1 MTIMT
6 SSPRVLTAAA
16 LACLFAST
24 VSAQH
29 SAMPAGMTHEQHM
42 AQMKKDAEMKA
53 HGNAA
58 MGFDQDKT
66 THHFTMNA
74 DGGEIDVA
82 ANDAADQDSIGQ
94 VRQHLQEIAVA
105 FKQGDFGKPQ
115 ATHGELPPGALVMQR
130 LKDAITYTYYQTA
143 GGGIVRIYTT
153 NPEARAAVHEFL
165 TYQVGEHKTS
175 DPLTPPGS
183 STAMSQHGHQ
193 QAATPNPVGAQADHF
208 GRHFEN
214 AADWVKTFDDPARD
228 TWQMPTR
235 VIEALQLT
243 PGQRVADV
251 GAGTGYF
258 STRLAKSAAKPK
270 VYAVDIEPSMVA
282 HLTERAKAEGLAN
295 MTAVLAGD
303 GTTNLPEPVDVV
315 LIVDT
320 FHHIPNR
327 VAYLTALKGK
337 LKPGGRVAIVDFRK
351 DAPQGPP
358 VEFRFTPDQLSAELA
373 QAGFQLQASH
383 DFLPQQL
390 FLIYRV
396 K

>member
-1 MTIMT
+1 MRTPSIAG
-6 SSPRVLTAAA
+6 LA
-16 LACLFAST
+16 LFVAST
-24 VSAQH
+24 ALAQH

-42 AQMKKDAEMKA
+42 AQMKKDATMED
-53 HGNAA
+53 HGNVA

-66 THHFTMNA
+66 THHFTMNT
-74 DGGEIDVA
+74 DGGAIAVD
-82 ANDAADQDSIGQ
+82 ANEAADQASIGQ
-94 VRQHLQEIAVA
+94 VRRHLQEIATA

-115 ATHGELPPGALVMQR
+115 ATHSELPPGVPVMQR
-130 LKDAITYTYYQTA
+130 LKDAITYTYYETV
-143 GGGIVRIYTT
+143 GGGIVRIYTA
-153 NPEARAAVHEFL
+153 NPEARAAVHKFL
-165 TYQVGEHKTS
+165 AYQVREHKTG
-175 DPLTPPGS
+175 DPLVPPGAS
-183 STAMSQHGHQ
+183 AAGHQ
-193 QAATPNPVGAQADHF
+193 QAAAQNPSGTHADHF
-208 GRHFEN
+208 GRHFDN
-214 AADWVKTFDDPARD
+214 AADWAKTFDDPARD
-228 TWQMPTR
+228 TWQMPAR
-235 VIEALQLT
+235 VIDALRLRK
-243 PGQRVADV
+243 GQTVADV

-258 STRLAKSAAKPK
+258 STRLAKSAGAPK

-282 HLTERAKAEGLAN
+282 YLTERAKGEGLSN
-295 MTAVLAGD
+295 MSAVLAGAD
-303 GTTNLPEPVDVV
+303 TTNLPEPVDVV

-327 VAYLTALKGK
+327 VAYFTALKTK

-358 VEFRFTPDQLSAELA
+358 VEFRFTPDQITAELG

>member
-1 MTIMT
+1 MT

-16 LACLFAST
+16 LALAFAST

-42 AQMKKDAEMKA
+42 EQMKKDAEMKQ
-53 HGNAA
+53 HGNVA
-58 MGFDQDKT
+58 MGFDQEKT

-74 DGGEIDVA
+74 EGGAIEVS
-82 ANDAADQDSIGQ
+82 ANDPSDQTSLPQI
-94 VRQHLQEIAVA
+94 RSHLQEIAVA

-115 ATHGELPPGALVMQR
+115 ATHSELPPGVPVMQR
-130 LKDAITYTYYQTA
+130 LKDAITYTYYETVS
-143 GGGIVRIYTT
+143 GGIVRIYTT
-153 NPEARAAVHEFL
+153 QPEALAAIHEFL
-165 TYQVGEHKTS
+165 SYQVREHKTG

-183 STAMSQHGHQ
+183 SAAMAEHRHQ
-193 QAATPNPVGAQADHF
+193 QAATHNPAGGQADHF
-208 GRHFEN
+208 GRHFDN

-228 TWQMPTR
+228 TWQMPAR
-235 VIEALQLT
+235 VIDALQLKK
-243 PGQRVADV
+243 GQAVADV

-258 STRLAKSAAKPK
+258 STRLAKSAAAPT

-282 HLTERAKAEGLAN
+282 HLTERAKGEGLAN
-295 MTAVLAGD
+295 MKAVLAGAD
-303 GTTNLPEPVDVV
+303 TTNLPEPVDVV

-327 VAYLTALKGK
+327 VAYFAALKTK
-337 LKPGGRVAIVDFRK
+337 LKAGGRVAIVDFRK

-358 VEFRFTPDQLSAELA
+358 VEFRFTPDQITAELG

-383 DFLPQQL
+383 GFLPQQV
-390 FLIYRV
+390 FLVYGV

>member
-1 MTIMT
+1 MTVMM
-6 SSPRVLTAAA
+6 SRPRVLTAAA
-16 LACLFAST
+16 LACAFAST

-29 SAMPAGMTHEQHM
+29 SAMPAGLTHEQHM
-42 AQMKKDAEMKA
+42 AQMKKDAEMKD

-74 DGGEIDVA
+74 DGGAIDVA
-82 ANDAADQDSIGQ
+82 ANDAADQASIGQ
-94 VRQHLQEIAVA
+94 VRRHLQEIAVA
-105 FKQGDFGKPQ
+105 FKEGDFGKPQ
-115 ATHGELPPGALVMQR
+115 ATHGELPPGVPVMQR

-153 NPEARAAVHEFL
+153 NPDARAAVHEFL
-165 TYQVGEHKTS
+165 MYQVREHKTG

-183 STAMSQHGHQ
+183 SAAMSQQGHQ
-193 QAATPNPVGAQADHF
+193 QAGTHNPAGAQADHF

-228 TWQMPTR
+228 TWQMPSR
-235 VIEALQLT
+235 VIEALQLKS
-243 PGQRVADV
+243 GQSVADV

-258 STRLAKSAAKPK
+258 STRLAKSAAKPR

-282 HLTERAKAEGLAN
+282 HLTERAKGEGLAN
-295 MTAVLAGD
+295 MTAVLAGAD
-303 GTTNLPEPVDVV
+303 TTNLPEPVDVV

-327 VAYLTALKGK
+327 VAYLTALKK
-337 LKPGGRVAIVDFRK
+337 HLKPGGRVAIVDFRK

-373 QAGFQLQASH
+373 QAGFQLQTSH

>member
-1 MTIMT
+1 
-6 SSPRVLTAAA
+6 
-16 LACLFAST
+16 
-24 VSAQH
+24 
-29 SAMPAGMTHEQHM
+29 MPAGMTHEQHM
-42 AQMKKDAEMKA
+42 EQMKQDAEMKQ

-74 DGGEIDVA
+74 EGGAIDVS
-82 ANDAADQDSIGQ
+82 ANDPADQTSL
-94 VRQHLQEIAVA
+94 RQIRSHLQEIAVS

-115 ATHGELPPGALVMQR
+115 ATHSDLPPGVPVMQR
-130 LKDAITYTYYQTA
+130 LRDAITYTYDETV
-143 GGGIVRIYTT
+143 GGGIVRIYTA
-153 NPEARAAVHEFL
+153 NPEARAAIHEFL
-165 TYQVGEHKTS
+165 SYQVREHKTG
-175 DPLTPPGS
+175 DPLMPPGS
-183 STAMSQHGHQ
+183 SGAMAQQGHQ
-193 QAATPNPVGAQADHF
+193 QAATHNPAGAQADHF
-208 GRHFEN
+208 GRHFDN

-228 TWQMPTR
+228 TWQMPAR
-235 VIEALQLT
+235 VIDALQLKQ
-243 PGQRVADV
+243 GQAVADV

-258 STRLAKSAAKPK
+258 STRLAKSAAAPK

-282 HLTERAKAEGLAN
+282 HLTARAKREGLAN
-295 MTAVLAGD
+295 MTAVLAGVN
-303 GTTNLPEPVDVV
+303 TTNLPEPVDIV

-327 VAYLTALKGK
+327 VAYLTALKGR

-358 VEFRFTPDQLSAELA
+358 VEFRFTPEQLTAELS
-373 QAGFQLQASH
+373 QAGFQLEATH